1 MPAAVSIATVSFSK
15 CYMNDH
21 WPATMSEHTKTDGL
35 PDTIPELVV
44 LDKSRPRSER
54 MASDKIECNACP
66 VLCQISPGKTGAC
79 DRYANASGV
88 LVRVDPV
95 VLLRRTLEH
104 DDAALVPFAARSDET
119 AAQANPLAAQN
130 EVFVTGIGSSTTYP
144 DYKPAPFIV
153 ASQRDGVD
161 MVTVVT
167 EGIFSYCSFK
177 VKIDTDRWLGPEQ
190 ANVRCKGEVV
200 GHVSTAEYGSQM
212 LSLGGVHHLT
222 GGSKKEGR
230 VTCEMMLALGN
241 KEAVE
246 LTIDG
251 GSQVT
256 IQSGKAP
263 IVNGV
268 EEQRMRVG
276 CGSATIG
283 IFAKQ
288 FFGQADEVVVVD
300 DHITGVLT
308 QHQAGRCLDMRPS
321 GIQIRGRKS
330 TPGRYFQV
338 ANPGTGWGGTD
349 IADPLSIIEGWD
361 AELAWPGLKLLMVST
376 TGEHAAWY
384 VLNDALVP
392 QPAAMPAPMQ
402 SVVER
407 IGENCEPSLTTV
419 LFLGGAGGSLR
430 AGVTENPVLL
440 TRRIKQAMVNV
451 TCGGAPA
458 YVWPG
463 GGITVMVDV
472 ARMPDR
478 SFGTVPT
485 PAIVAPIEFSMR
497 LDEYQALGG
506 HMEHVRSLDD
516 ALARGAWHNDGAPT
530 ARRWVANAGANPWP
544 LGEPPMLG

>member
-1 MPAAVSIATVSFSK
+1 
-15 CYMNDH
+15 MNS
-21 WPATMSEHTKTDGL
+21 PGL
-35 PDTIPELVV
+35 PQV
-44 LDKSRPRSER
+44 LEKARPRSER
-54 MASDKIECNACP
+54 MNSEKIECNACP
-66 VLCQISPGKTGAC
+66 VLCQISDGRSGAC
-79 DRYANASGV
+79 DRYANHGGT

-95 VLLRRTLEH
+95 LLLRRTLDGGEPVVVPFTARPVAAGAP
-104 DDAALVPFAARSDET
+104 DPVALPDAAPEET
-119 AAQANPLAAQN
+119 SWNGDLLLAD
-130 EVFVTGIGSSTTYP
+130 EVFITGVGSSTTYP

-153 ASQRDGVD
+153 SSRAAGVD

-167 EGIFSYCSFK
+167 EGIFSYCSLK
-177 VKIDTDRWLGPEQ
+177 VKIDTDRFLGAEQ

-200 GHVSTAEYGSQM
+200 GHVTTAEYGSQM

-230 VTCEMMLALGN
+230 VTVEMMMALGN
-241 KEAVE
+241 KQPAE

-251 GSQVT
+251 GSQIL
-256 IQSGKAP
+256 IQAGRAP

-268 EEQRMRVG
+268 EEKRMRVG

-288 FFGQADEVVVVD
+288 FFGKLDEVVVVD

-308 QHQAGRCLDMRPS
+308 EHQAGRCLDMRPS
-321 GIQIRGRKS
+321 GIRMRGRKS

-349 IADPLSIIEGWD
+349 IADPLAIIESWETE
-361 AELAWPGLKLLMVST
+361 AAWPGLRLLMTST
-376 TGEHAAWY
+376 TGEHASWY
-384 VLNDALVP
+384 VLDDKL
-392 QPAAMPAPMQ
+392 QPVEQDMPED
-402 SVVER
+402 VRRIVER

-440 TRRIKQAMVNV
+440 TRAIKDALVNV

-458 YVWPG
+458 YIWPG
-463 GGITVMVDV
+463 GGITVMADV
-472 ARMPDR
+472 MRMPDN

-485 PAIVAPIEFSMR
+485 PAIVAPIEFSMK
-497 LDEYQALGG
+497 LDDYRALGG
-506 HMEHVRSLDD
+506 HMDHVRTLED
-516 ALARGAWHNDGAPT
+516 ALRRGAWHNEGAPT
-530 ARRWVANAGANPWP
+530 ARKWVPLPPANPWP
-544 LGEPPMLG
+544 LARPPLLG

>member
-1 MPAAVSIATVSFSK
+1 
-15 CYMNDH
+15 
-21 WPATMSEHTKTDGL
+21 MSEHTKTDGL
-35 PDTIPELVV
+35 PDVMPGAILEPVV

-66 VLCQISPGKTGAC
+66 VLCQISPGKSGAC

-104 DDAALVPFAARSDET
+104 DDAALVPFAARSDES
-119 AAQANPLAAQN
+119 AAQTQANPLAAQN

-251 GSQVT
+251 GSQIT

-276 CGSATIG
+276 CGSATVG

-321 GIQIRGRKS
+321 GVRIRGRKS

-361 AELAWPGLKLLMVST
+361 SEIAWPGLKLLMVST

-384 VLNDALVP
+384 VLDEQLVP
-392 QPAAMPAPMQ
+392 QPAAMPAAMHA
-402 SVVER
+402 VVER

-530 ARRWVANAGANPWP
+530 ARRWVANASANPWP

>member
-1 MPAAVSIATVSFSK
+1 MT
-15 CYMNDH
+15 
-21 WPATMSEHTKTDGL
+21 EHTKTDGL
-35 PDTIPELVV
+35 PGIEGGVV
-44 LDKSRPRSER
+44 PQVLERAKPRNER

-66 VLCQISPGKTGAC
+66 VLCQIAQGRTGAC
-79 DRYANASGV
+79 DRYANADGT
-88 LVRVDPV
+88 LIRVDPV
-95 VLLRRTLEH
+95 VLLRKTLK
-104 DDAALVPFAARSDET
+104 DADGKVVPFAVSDVAEQQET
-119 AAQANPLAAQN
+119 PDEPQWDGDLLLT
-130 EVFVTGIGSSTTYP
+130 EDVFVTGVGSSTTYP

-153 ASQRDGVD
+153 GSRHEGVD

-177 VKIDTDRWLGPEQ
+177 VKIDTDRYLGPEQ

-200 GHVSTAEYGSQM
+200 GHVTTAEYGSQM

-230 VTCEMMLALGN
+230 VTVEMMEALGN
-241 KEAVE
+241 KQAVE

-251 GSQVT
+251 GSQIV
-256 IQSGKAP
+256 IQAGRAP

-276 CGSATIG
+276 CGSATVG

-288 FFGQADEVVVVD
+288 LFGRVDEVVVVD

-308 QHQAGRCLDMRPS
+308 EHQAGRCLDMRRS
-321 GIQIRGRKS
+321 GIQMRGRKS

-349 IADPLSIIEGWD
+349 ISDPLAIIEGWD
-361 AELAWPGLKLLMVST
+361 PEVAWPGMRLLMTST
-376 TGEHAAWY
+376 TGEHASWY
-384 VLNDALVP
+384 VLDEQL
-392 QPAAMPAPMQ
+392 QPREQQMPDEVRAI
-402 SVVER
+402 VDR
-407 IGENCEPSLTTV
+407 IGENCEPSQTTV

-440 TRRIKQAMVNV
+440 TRSIKEAMVNV

-463 GGITVMVDV
+463 GGITVMADV
-472 ARMPDR
+472 LRMPDN

-497 LDEYQALGG
+497 LEDYQALGG
-506 HMEHVRSLDD
+506 HLEAVRPLKEV
-516 ALARGAWHNDGAPT
+516 LRTGAWHNDGAPT
-530 ARRWVANAGANPWP
+530 GRRWVQMASANPWP
-544 LGEPPMLG
+544 LGRPPLIG

>member
-1 MPAAVSIATVSFSK
+1 MT
-15 CYMNDH
+15 
-21 WPATMSEHTKTDGL
+21 EHTKTDGMPGMDGV
-35 PDTIPELVV
+35 PDLQFLE
-44 LDKSRPRSER
+44 RAAPRNER
-54 MASDKIECNACP
+54 MAGEKVECNACP

-95 VLLRRTLEH
+95 VLLQRTLAQ
-104 DDAALVPFAARSDET
+104 DDGQVVAFSARDPETPALLADAP
-119 AAQANPLAAQN
+119 ANEL
-130 EVFVTGIGSSTTYP
+130 FVTGIGSSTTYP

-153 ASQRDGVD
+153 ASQADGVD
-161 MVTVVT
+161 VVTVVT
-167 EGIFSYCSFK
+167 EGIFSYCSLK

-200 GHVSTAEYGSQM
+200 GHITTAEYGSQM

-230 VTCEMMLALGN
+230 VTCDMMQQLGN
-241 KEAVE
+241 KQAVE
-246 LTIDG
+246 FTIDG
-251 GSQVT
+251 GAQIV
-256 IQSGKAP
+256 IQAGKAP

-276 CGSATIG
+276 CGSATVG
-283 IFAKQ
+283 IFARQ
-288 FFGQADEVVVVD
+288 FLGHADEVVVVD

-308 QHQAGRCLDMRPS
+308 PHQAGRCLSMRPS
-321 GIQIRGRKS
+321 GIRIRGRKS
-330 TPGRYFQV
+330 TPGRFFQV
-338 ANPGTGWGGTD
+338 ANPGNGWGGTD

-361 AELAWPGLKLLMVST
+361 SEVAWPGLRLLMVST
-376 TGEHAAWY
+376 TGEHAAWFE
-384 VLNDALVP
+384 LDADLVP
-392 QPAAMPAPMQ
+392 REKPMPEEVART
-402 SVVER
+402 VAR
-407 IGENCEPSLTTV
+407 IGENCEPSMTTV

-430 AGVTENPVLL
+430 AGVTENPVQL
-440 TRRIKQAMVNV
+440 TRAIKQSLINV

-472 ARMPDR
+472 MRMPDN

-485 PAIVAPIEFSMR
+485 PAIVAPIEFSMK
-497 LDEYQALGG
+497 LDDYRAIGG
-506 HMEHVRSLDD
+506 HMGYVRSMAD
-516 ALARGAWHNDGAPT
+516 ALAHGAWHNDGAPT
-530 ARRWVANAGANPWP
+530 GRQLQAPPPDNGWP